1 MTQISARIRIY
12 FGAERAIGPGRI
24 ELLEA
29 VQRTGSLAQAA
40 RAMNMSYRRAWQLM
54 QSLNSSLA
62 SPASIAAKGG
72 RHGGGATLTP
82 AGKALIRAYR
92 GFESRMTRESTA
104 RFEIFAP
111 PRTRREPGHQCA
123 RATR

>member
-1 MTQISARIRIY
+1 MTQINAQIRIY

-24 ELLEA
+24 ELLEG

-40 RAMNMSYRRAWQLM
+40 RGMNMSYRRAWQLM
-54 QSLNSSLA
+54 QSLNQLLA

-82 AGKALIRAYR
+82 AGKALIRTYR
-92 GFESRMTRESTA
+92 GFEARMTRESRA
-104 RFEIFAP
+104 RFGQFAP
-111 PRTRREPGHQCA
+111 PQSRRQA
-123 RATR
+123 DR